1 MTQELVQLD
10 HTELATP
17 ARPMGADEYREAVA
31 EAGEKAKVLAEVV
44 ESCNLYATISG
55 RKYLTVEAWQTIGV
69 GYGITARIEWTHPL
83 EGGGW
88 EARAVAV
95 DANNVERAAAEA
107 EAGRSD
113 DKPWDSRPAYQQR
126 SMAQT
131 RAVSKSLR
139 SCLSWVV
146 VLAGYAPTPAEE
158 MPREADMIQQPKRP
172 APAKAAAKEK
182 APQETPVK
190 KLVFHTGA
198 EEIACPLHDGQFFEL
213 VEGFN
218 GAPGEWKH
226 KDGLWPEDHSN
237 QNIAGKT
244 RWCRSTDKEVQAVM
258 SQPTTQPDLV
268 EDAKEEEEDDHLF

>member
-1 MTQELVQLD
+1 MTQELVQID
-10 HTELATP
+10 HTELAT
-17 ARPMGADEYREAVA
+17 ARPMGADEYRDAVA

-69 GYGITARIEWTHPL
+69 GYGITARIEWTRPL

-95 DANNVERAAAEA
+95 DANNVERAAAES

-113 DKPWDSRPAYQQR
+113 DSPWDSRPAYQQR

-158 MPREADMIQQPKRP
+158 MPREADMIQQPKRT
-172 APAKAAAKEK
+172 APAKAAAKAQP
-182 APQETPVK
+182 APQEPPVK

-198 EEIACPLHDGQFFEL
+198 EDIICPLHDGQFFEL

-226 KDGLWPEDHSN
+226 RDGLWPDGPEPY
-237 QNIAGKT
+237 AGKT
-244 RWCRSTDKEVQAVM
+244 RWCKESSKEVQAAL
-258 SQPTTQPDLV
+258 SQQ
-268 EDAKEEEEDDHLF
+268 DAKEDEEDDHLF

>member
-17 ARPMGADEYREAVA
+17 TRPMGADEYRDAVA

-44 ESCNLYATISG
+44 ESCNLYAIISG

-158 MPREADMIQQPKRP
+158 MPREADMIQNSKQQTYP
-172 APAKAAAKEK
+172 
-182 APQETPVK
+182 
-190 KLVFHTGA
+190 
-198 EEIACPLHDGQFFEL
+198 
-213 VEGFN
+213 
-218 GAPGEWKH
+218 
-226 KDGLWPEDHSN
+226 KDGNDTRLITDAQRKRLFAILNQVRAAVPSADLSDEAVKAHMETTFGKTDSKELTRTEYDQVVAWVEDH
-237 QNIAGKT
+237 K
-244 RWCRSTDKEVQAVM
+244 
-258 SQPTTQPDLV
+258 PDA
-268 EDAKEEEEDDHLF
+268 DAPVDPKEEEDDDHLF